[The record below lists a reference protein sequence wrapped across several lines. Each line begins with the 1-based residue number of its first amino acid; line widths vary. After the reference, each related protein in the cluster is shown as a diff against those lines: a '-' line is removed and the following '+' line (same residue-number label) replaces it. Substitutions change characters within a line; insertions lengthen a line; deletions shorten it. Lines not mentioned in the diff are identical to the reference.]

1 MSASIER
8 NHRADIAVEIR
19 KFAEHRGP
27 SIEVVAIENAALGG
41 AMRGDYRYA
50 AFERKPEQPRISH
63 SLVDHRHGVF
73 AAGVRKQ
80 WKPRLRHSLPKR
92 FVTSI
97 AEIDVLAI
105 RQAFH

>member
-19 KFAEHRGP
+19 KFSEHRRPG
-27 SIEVVAIENAALGG
+27 IEVVAIETAAFGG

-50 AFERKPEQPRISH
+50 AFERKPEQPRIGQRG
-63 SLVDHRHGVF
+63 VDHRHGVF

-80 WKPRLRHSLPKR
+80 WKPRLRHSLPER
-92 FVTSI
+92 LVLPI
-97 AEIDVLAI
+97 AEI
-105 RQAFH
+105 